1 MERHSDVIVAGG
13 GLAGLAAA
21 AYLARAGRRVTVLEK
36 AEELG
41 GRARTRERS
50 GFLFNVGPHA
60 LYVAGQARAVL
71 RELEVPFTGQPPL
84 ADGTFVAGRRRD
96 RAVAGRRARAAV
108 EPAADGRRQVG
119 ARARARATPRL
130 DASAADGVSLSDWL
144 RRNVRHDSVAELLRT
159 FFRVA
164 TFVDEP
170 DRLSAGAAI
179 AQLQLAL
186 QKNVLYLDGG
196 WQTLVDGLARRVREA
211 GARIVTRADVGVLE
225 HDGGRVRGVRLANGD
240 VWTAPF
246 VLAALA
252 PDAVGGARGP
262 RGRPADGARAR
273 PPGDARP
280 RPRPPAAA
288 GTARRLRPGA
298 AALLLRA
305 LRGRA
310 PRPRG
315 HGARTRGVLPR
326 RRPAPAGRD
335 RGRAPGLRRPR
346 PAGLAR
352 ARGRA
357 PLRAGADRRARAAV
371 SRAKADSPGRPAVA
385 VRERPG
391 LFVAGDWVGPEGLLA
406 DAALAS
412 ARSAAAAILR
422 AGADVAAA

>member
-36 AEELG
+36 AAELG

-71 RELEVPFTGQPPL
+71 RDLEVPFTGQPPL
-84 ADGTFVAGRRRD
+84 ADGTFVAGRD
-96 RAVAGRRARAAV
+96 VIEPLPAGALALLSSRLLT
-108 EPAADGRRQVG
+108 VG
-119 ARARARATPRL
+119 AKWELARLLGRVPRL
-130 DASAADGVSLSDWL
+130 DPSAVDGVSLSDWL

-225 HDGGRVRGVRLANGD
+225 HDSGRVRGVRLANGD

-252 PDAVGGARGP
+252 PDAVAALGGLEDDRRTARVPVRLATLDLGLAHLP
-262 RGRPADGARAR
+262 RPERRAVFGLGRPLYFSVHSAVARLAR
-273 PPGDARP
+273 EGTALVHAAYYLGDDR
-280 RPRPPAAA
+280 RPPAAIEA
-288 GTARRLRPGA
+288 ELLDFVDRVQPGWRAHVVERRFVPELTVAHAMPLASEGGLSGRPGI
-298 AALLLRA
+298 
-305 LRGRA
+305 
-310 PRPRG
+310 
-315 HGARTRGVLPR
+315 
-326 RRPAPAGRD
+326 
-335 RGRAPGLRRPR
+335 
-346 PAGLAR
+346 
-352 ARGRA
+352 
-357 PLRAGADRRARAAV
+357 
-371 SRAKADSPGRPAVA
+371 A

-391 LFVAGDWVGPEGLLA
+391 LFVAGDWVNSEGLLA